1 MTRRPTAVV
10 LMLMIIPV
18 VAGMS
23 PCWAQE
29 GTEDDNQGAPR
40 YVGLVSWFPVDSKIW
55 EMGYAVRMCDA
66 QRQTY
71 ITGVLGLASPE
82 AAAIQRG
89 SEQRAARD
97 RLFAGF
103 GAGIKLAQSKSR
115 ESFVGVGATA
125 YWVEGGPRG
134 DGWVY
139 VDGLGHVLGPAHG

>member
-1 MTRRPTAVV
+1 
-10 LMLMIIPV
+10 
-18 VAGMS
+18 
-23 PCWAQE
+23 
-29 GTEDDNQGAPR
+29 
-40 YVGLVSWFPVDSKIW
+40 
-55 EMGYAVRMCDA
+55 
-66 QRQTY
+66 
-71 ITGVLGLASPE
+71 VLGLASPE

-139 VDGLGHVLGPAHG
+139 VDGLGHVLGPAHGERFFISPEVTAHLKLGPKWGIHTCVNLSPEGQAPKKGVYVGLSLRK